1 MIERLPQARAK
12 LGLSR
17 SLYYVHVSQGLITKP
32 VALGVRAVG
41 WPSSET
47 DAIAR
52 ARIAGRSDAEIRDLV
67 MQLEAARK
75 ATASEV
81 LQQSA

>member
-1 MIERLPQARAK
+1 MIDRLPQSRVK
-12 LGLSR
+12 LGISR
-17 SLYYVHVSQGLITKP
+17 SLYYDQVSKGLITKP

-41 WPSSET
+41 WPSSEI

-52 ARIAGRSDAEIRDLV
+52 ARIAGKSDAEIRDLV

-81 LQQSA
+81 LRQSA